1 MPHNPHE
8 EIDHAVLDMIDR
20 SAVGAVPRT
29 PTYDEA
35 ISRLLASRQIYHSSD
50 HRNGYVTA
58 RSLATL
64 PVFLPSGLEAL
75 STAGPEAS
83 ASVEASS
90 GVYDRYASSLPAAAK
105 ARALELR
112 ATIVGK
118 AVHHRPKAGGAAH
131 ARDPLHALFL
141 VPGAGP
147 QPGLPGNYLRGTLD
161 ELPAASGATWRIQI
175 MDTDT
180 DASVWSTSD
189 LGEAVARV
197 AEVAACAPFHLDEL
211 AALGFELR

>member
-8 EIDHAVLDMIDR
+8 EIDHALLDMIER
-20 SAVGAVPRT
+20 SPVGAVPRT
-29 PTYDEA
+29 PTFDEA
-35 ISRLLASRQIYHSSD
+35 IARLLASRQIYHSSD

-58 RSLATL
+58 RSMAAL
-64 PVFLPSGLEAL
+64 PVFLPAGLEAL
-75 STAGPEAS
+75 ATAGPEAS
-83 ASVEASS
+83 ASVESAS
-90 GVYDRYASSLPAAAK
+90 GVFDRYASSLATNTK

-112 ATIVGK
+112 PAVVGK
-118 AVHHRPKAGGAAH
+118 AVHHRPKSGGAAH

-147 QPGLPGNYLRGTLD
+147 QPGLPGNYLKGTLD
-161 ELPAASGATWRIQI
+161 ELPAPNGAAWRIQI

-180 DASVWSTSD
+180 DASVWTTAD